1 MCIRGLMCM
10 RGLSWLCVCLQVWQW
25 LHHKV
30 KLDDGQVI
38 TRERFGRML
47 DEEMDKLRRCPPL
60 ITVST

>member
-1 MCIRGLMCM
+1 MYA
-10 RGLSWLCVCLQVWQW
+10 QVWQW

-47 DEEMDKLRRCPPL
+47 DEEMDKLRRCAAV
-60 ITVST
+60 VSPFFYNFRT